1 MKSLLIPV
9 AAILLTGCSSTAVV
23 CQQWRNKQITD
34 EKALAILGID
44 PTPVKTVAKDAAPII
59 HSDGTEVTGDVTV
72 TISGASKVGAY
83 CLGIEHGELNPH
95 HTCRNLR
102 GNRSVE
108 FCKLGKDS
116 PYLLHS
122 QS

>member
-83 CLGIEHGELNPH
+83 CLGIEHGMIQP
-95 HTCRNLR
+95 T
-102 GNRSVE
+102 SVWTW
-108 FCKLGKDS
+108 GK
-116 PYLLHS
+116 
-122 QS
+122 